1 MTPSKQAK
9 AAGLNSLAE
18 LSQITHMPVSTLKD
32 WFRNYPKRFEF
43 ICKGAVLVKEKSS
56 GEKAQ

>member
-1 MTPSKQAK
+1 MTPSTQAK

-43 ICKGAVLVKEKSS
+43 ICKGAVLFKEQSS
-56 GEKAQ
+56 GEKTQ

>member
-43 ICKGAVLVKEKSS
+43 ICKGAVLVKEQSS
-56 GEKAQ
+56 G